1 MEEAG
6 ENANR
11 REKATATTGLLHAY
25 LDDGDITARNRLIEL
40 YLPLVESFA
49 HRYERTEDYDDLFQA
64 GCIGLIN
71 AIDRFDLERGG
82 ELTAFAVPNI
92 VGEIK
97 RHLRDRTTSVRM
109 PRPIQELRAQAVRCE
124 AEMGAALQRRPTAAE
139 VARELGADKED
150 VAQALSARRPDGEH
164 EDASLHEGSR
174 EMYDLSDDR
183 LMLASAFEVLNE
195 RERQIVYLRFV
206 RDKGRTE
213 VAQELGISARHLSRQ
228 TQVAL
233 SKLREQLERA
243 GQATAATA
251 ERPRTAAADAGRRS
265 GPTSP
270 GETPRPSRQARRRH
284 EPRDSVLGRDRTGV
298 VRNHR
303 DLPYHVL
310 IFRDDGQAEGRG
322 WTAHAQELPGC
333 EAHGDTIEAAVRAI
347 EVAIDERIEDAVAN
361 GQELPEPRSAASY
374 SGRLMLRMPRSL
386 HAELARAAERDE
398 VSLNRFIAS
407 SLQSALASPGR
418 AAGDDAEHAAGD
430 DQAVRSVSRRVPAF
444 GSSGPGLL
452 RLAIVINL
460 IVVLTAGVVAVI
472 VLLVATQHGW

>member
-1 MEEAG
+1 MEKAG
-6 ENANR
+6 EKGNR
-11 REKATATTGLLHAY
+11 LERATATTGLLHAY
-25 LDDGDITARNRLIEL
+25 LDDGDIAARNRLIEL

-109 PRPIQELRAQAVRCE
+109 PRPIQELRARAVRCE

-139 VARELGADKED
+139 VARELGADEED
-150 VAQALSARRPDGEH
+150 VAQALSARRPDAEH
-164 EDASLHEGSR
+164 EDASLGEGSG
-174 EMYDLSDDR
+174 ELYDLSDDR

-206 RDKGRTE
+206 RDKSRTE

-243 GQATAATA
+243 GQATAATS
-251 ERPRTAAADAGRRS
+251 ERPGTAAAGVGRRS
-265 GPTSP
+265 GRTSP
-270 GETPRPSRQARRRH
+270 SEIPSRKASRRRH
-284 EPRDSVLGRDRTGV
+284 EPRDGGPGGGRSGA
-298 VRNHR
+298 VRHHR
-303 DLPYHVL
+303 DLPYRVL
-310 IFRDDGQAEGRG
+310 VFRDNEQAEGRA
-322 WTAHAQELPGC
+322 WRAHAEELPGC
-333 EAHGDTIEAAVRAI
+333 EAHGDTIEAAVRGV
-347 EVAIDERIEDAVAN
+347 EGAIDEWIDDAVAH

-386 HAELARAAERDE
+386 HAELSRAAERDD
-398 VSLNRFIAS
+398 VSLNRFIGS
-407 SLQSALASPGR
+407 SLESALASPGR

-430 DQAVRSVSRRVPAF
+430 GQAGRGGARRVPAL
-444 GSSGPGLL
+444 GASGPGRL

-472 VLLVATQHGW
+472 VLLVASQHGW

>member
-1 MEEAG
+1 MEKAA

-11 REKATATTGLLHAY
+11 REKATATAGLLHAY

-40 YLPLVESFA
+40 YLPLVESLA

-109 PRPIQELRAQAVRCE
+109 PRPIQELRARAVRCE

-164 EDASLHEGSR
+164 EDASLGEGSR
-174 EMYDLSDDR
+174 EMYHLSDDR

-206 RDKGRTE
+206 RDKSRTE

-228 TQVAL
+228 THVAL

-243 GQATAATA
+243 GQATAATS
-251 ERPRTAAADAGRRS
+251 ERPGTAAAGAGRRS
-265 GPTSP
+265 GPTP
-270 GETPRPSRQARRRH
+270 RGEIPRASRKARRRP
-284 EPRDSVLGRDRTGV
+284 EPRDSLVGRDRTGV

-303 DLPYHVL
+303 GLPYHVVVS
-310 IFRDDGQAEGRG
+310 RDNGQSEGRG

-347 EVAIDERIEDAVAN
+347 EVAIGERIDDAVAN
-361 GQELPEPRSAASY
+361 GTELPEPRSAASY

-386 HAELARAAERDE
+386 HAELSRAAERDE

-430 DQAVRSVSRRVPAF
+430 GQAGQGVSRRAPAF
-444 GSSGPGLL
+444 GSSAPGLL

-460 IVVLTAGVVAVI
+460 IVVLAAGVVALI
-472 VLLVATQHGW
+472 VLLVASQHGW